1 MRRRPGRAPSGLLSR
16 AFRIASIAY
25 FACLSQA
32 CSSNDEAGDDGD
44 EGQGAPGCEGR
55 GEPVVVGMSTQ
66 SEDGLLT
73 VTLLEGTPLPPVQGS
88 NSWTVEASNGL
99 EPIVDLGDE
108 DDHVIA
114 NIFMADHDHNIR
126 KRGIMSAPGVF
137 EFADFSI
144 TMSGYWEITIVVEPD
159 MPENADDHEDAV
171 FGFCVES

>member
-1 MRRRPGRAPSGLLSR
+1 MRRRSGRAPSGLLSR
-16 AFRIASIAY
+16 AFRIASIAC
-25 FACLSQA
+25 FAWLSQA
-32 CSSNDEAGDDGD
+32 CSSNDGEAGDG
-44 EGQGAPGCEGR
+44 GQEAPGCEGR
-55 GEPVVVGMSTQ
+55 GEPVVVGMSKL
-66 SEDGLLT
+66 SEDGLVT
-73 VTLLEGTPLPPVQGS
+73 VTLLEAAPLPPVQGA
-88 NSWTVEASNGL
+88 NSWSVEVSDGL

-159 MPENADDHEDAV
+159 MPENADDHQDAV